1 MSYQKQFYFFQE
13 EGFMCEVVQQLM
25 SGLVKED
32 TDIAESEIDESDV
45 SDMAMAEANSRVIV
59 YGYYVHV
66 DGRIRG
72 GAQTCQA

>member
-1 MSYQKQFYFFQE
+1 
-13 EGFMCEVVQQLM
+13 
-25 SGLVKED
+25 VKED
-32 TDIAESEIDESDV
+32 TDIAESETDESDM
-45 SDMAMAEANSRVIV
+45 SGMAMAEANSRVIV